1 MVPASGDGGR
11 DLGGREDAG
20 RLTPMSNPC
29 AANEESHAMNE
40 VAMMSRYYLS
50 PRREPQMDDVLS
62 DPVVHLVMA
71 RDGVTLDDMRD
82 VVASARARLLFRQML
97 AAESSF

>member
-1 MVPASGDGGR
+1 
-11 DLGGREDAG
+11 
-20 RLTPMSNPC
+20 
-29 AANEESHAMNE
+29 MNE
-40 VAMMSRYYLS
+40 LAMMSRYYLN

-62 DPVVHLVMA
+62 DPVVRLVMA

-82 VVASARARLLFRQML
+82 VVSSARSRLLFRQML

>member
-71 RDGVTLDDMRD
+71 RDGVTLDEAQAKTE
-82 VVASARARLLFRQML
+82 ASYTISEKLKSL
-97 AAESSF
+97 A